1 MTTCSIRLVAYL
13 VLLLALG
20 TGVSLAASGPTKVAA
35 ANPAPV
41 AFCPTGPSLA
51 QRRTIHTSTHNRITF
66 HCRCCGRDENGHCTI
81 NVAIYSV
88 ETWIRV
94 GAFCLAHCPPEPLPV

>member
-1 MTTCSIRLVAYL
+1 MTTRSIRLVAYL

-41 AFCPTGPSLA
+41 AFCPTDPSLA
-51 QRRTIHTSTHNRITF
+51 QSTNYSHINSQSDHFSLSLLRKRRKWPLQPSMLRLACAADIEDLI
-66 HCRCCGRDENGHCTI
+66 GL
-81 NVAIYSV
+81 
-88 ETWIRV
+88 RV
-94 GAFCLAHCPPEPLPV
+94 PADILLS